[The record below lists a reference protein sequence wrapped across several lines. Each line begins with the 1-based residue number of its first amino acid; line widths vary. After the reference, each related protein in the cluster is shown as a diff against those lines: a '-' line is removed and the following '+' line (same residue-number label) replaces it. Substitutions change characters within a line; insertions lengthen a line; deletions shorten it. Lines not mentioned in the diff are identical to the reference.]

1 MQGQFIIRTTEKH
14 FCLTVNLERQN
25 NTWEIVLET
34 NLASPPQLSEL
45 PDLFPLVAGNGILI
59 TTQFLQAQIE
69 QNQLANKNGN
79 THQSINCTTFWG
91 IELEMSPVKW
101 TRGER
106 AMQSRKTN
114 F

>member
-1 MQGQFIIRTTEKH
+1 
-14 FCLTVNLERQN
+14 VNLERQN

-69 QNQLANKNGN
+69 
-79 THQSINCTTFWG
+79 
-91 IELEMSPVKW
+91 
-101 TRGER
+101 
-106 AMQSRKTN
+106 
-114 F
+114 